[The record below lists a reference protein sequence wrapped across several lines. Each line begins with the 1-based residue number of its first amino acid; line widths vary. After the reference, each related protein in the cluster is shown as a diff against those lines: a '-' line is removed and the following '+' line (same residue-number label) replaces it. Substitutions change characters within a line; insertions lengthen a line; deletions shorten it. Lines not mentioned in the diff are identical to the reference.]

1 MKTKKRKSFLALIR
15 SMGLALIILVVSTW
29 LIIGVCYEMLGEY
42 IKFKHP
48 DIWLSKYWDIIVLI
62 LYILIIAFACFYLVR
77 NNPMGIWFVPLICN
91 AYGIVGIVY
100 AIVDI
105 TFWKESYGIIL
116 CFGLV
121 LSLTTSII
129 GAWTGKRN
137 IVSDNLQGN

>member
-1 MKTKKRKSFLALIR
+1 MKTDKRKSILASIR
-15 SMGLALIILVVSTW
+15 SMGLALIILVISTW

-62 LYILIIAFACFYLVR
+62 LYILIIAVACFYIVR
-77 NNPMGIWFVPLICN
+77 KDSKSIWFVPLICN
-91 AYGIVGIVY
+91 AYGIVGIGY
-100 AIVDI
+100 AIAET

-121 LSLTTSII
+121 LSLTASII
-129 GAWTGKRN
+129 GAQMGRRKS
-137 IVSDNLQGN
+137 ISDNP